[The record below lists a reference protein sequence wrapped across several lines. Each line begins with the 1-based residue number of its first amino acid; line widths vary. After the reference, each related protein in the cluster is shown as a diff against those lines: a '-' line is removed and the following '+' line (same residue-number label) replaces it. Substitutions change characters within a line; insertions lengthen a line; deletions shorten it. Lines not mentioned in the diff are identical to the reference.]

1 LSDADEKDGGMVV
14 GVCQIELRIPENN
27 SLKGKR
33 QILRKICERT
43 KNKFNISIAEVGA
56 YDRWQR
62 ARIGVSLVGNDRRFV
77 NACLDKVIN
86 FIDHLQLAEIIGQEF
101 EILSYS
107 ENDGF

>member
-1 LSDADEKDGGMVV
+1 MTDANREDAGMVV
-14 GVCQIELRIPENN
+14 GVCQIDLRIPENA

-43 KNKFNISIAEVGA
+43 KNKFNVSIAEVGS

-62 ARIGVSLVGNDRRFV
+62 ALLGVSLVGNDRRFV
-77 NACLDKVIN
+77 NSGLDKVIN
-86 FIDHLQLAEIIGQEF
+86 FIDHLQLAEIIGQDI